1 MIWLLS
7 FSETKYKK
15 RVAMDPL
22 TISLISFVFIL
33 GGMLLGFFIS
43 KRLPEHHLTS
53 DSKDGVKMTWGII
66 ATMTALVLGL
76 LVASAKN
83 TFDTVNNERTEAAA
97 KLIILNHLLIRYG
110 PDADGLRQDL
120 RRDVASGI
128 KRDWPDEKFD
138 VDVPPA
144 PENSNLIDAFQDK
157 LDHLTPTTDLQR
169 GILAQAQK
177 ICGELALGRWLVIE
191 QTTIQLPNVLLI
203 TVVFWLSLLF
213 MGLGLIAPRNKTT
226 LISSAL
232 GVFSVS
238 LAIYIINDMSHPLQ
252 GLITVS
258 STSMHDVWARLNP

>member
-1 MIWLLS
+1 
-7 FSETKYKK
+7 
-15 RVAMDPL
+15 MDPL
-22 TISLISFVFIL
+22 TISSISFFFIL
-33 GGMLLGFFIS
+33 GGMLLGFYINR
-43 KRLPEHHLTS
+43 RLPEHHLS
-53 DSKDGVKMTWGII
+53 SESKDSVKMTWGII
-66 ATMTALVLGL
+66 ATMSALVLGL

-97 KLIILNHLLIRYG
+97 KLIILNHILVRYG

-120 RRDVASGI
+120 RRDIASGI

-138 VDVPPA
+138 FDVPAA
-144 PENSNLIDAFQDK
+144 PQNSNLIDEFQNK
-157 LDHLTPTTDLQR
+157 LDRLNPTTEEQR
-169 GILAQAQK
+169 DELSQAQK
-177 ICGELALGRWLVIE
+177 VCAELALGRWLVIE
-191 QTTIQLPNVLLI
+191 QTTVQLPNVLLI

-252 GLITVS
+252 GLISVS
-258 STSMHDVWARLNP
+258 SNSMHDVWTRLNP